1 MNKNEIKLHVKEII
15 TKCLEL
21 TEISVDDDDNIIDEL
36 SINSIYAIGI
46 FLMVEDE
53 FHIQIDD
60 EDLGVELI
68 SSINNLSSY
77 IEKKKS
83 GDN

>member
-36 SINSIYAIGI
+36 S
-46 FLMVEDE
+46 
-53 FHIQIDD
+53 
-60 EDLGVELI
+60 
-68 SSINNLSSY
+68 
-77 IEKKKS
+77 
-83 GDN
+83 

>member
-1 MNKNEIKLHVKEII
+1 
-15 TKCLEL
+15 
-21 TEISVDDDDNIIDEL
+21 
-36 SINSIYAIGI
+36 
-46 FLMVEDE
+46 MVEDE

-83 GDN
+83 G

>member
-36 SINSIYAIGI
+36 SINSIDAIGI